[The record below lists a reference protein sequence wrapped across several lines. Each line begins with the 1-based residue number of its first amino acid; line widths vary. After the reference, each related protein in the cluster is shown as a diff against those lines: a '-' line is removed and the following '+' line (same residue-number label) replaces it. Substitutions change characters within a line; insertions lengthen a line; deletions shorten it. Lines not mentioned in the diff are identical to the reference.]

1 MAFLDVWISNQD
13 GKLALKT
20 YRKPTHTELYIKW
33 QSFVPLKHKIN
44 LVRNLLHRAYKIC
57 NSYLLIHEDFKIIS
71 TMLEKNGYPTG
82 FLNQQ
87 IRIFF
92 NKMHE
97 KVKTPEV
104 EEKPDSES
112 KTRPIFSILKLP
124 YIGDMSHQIEKEIRQ
139 YLFKKL
145 SQKSKFVM
153 VHETTTI
160 GQKFRYKDRQTL
172 LHSSGVVY
180 KLNCSC
186 GQSYIGQT
194 KRNLKIRINDHMPK
208 NSTKNETDVSQHL
221 KNNPDHTMNFHS
233 PEILAHSNNIRKLR
247 IKETL
252 LIQNLQPQLNIDDSS
267 NPIYLFN
274 I

>member
-1 MAFLDVWISNQD
+1 
-13 GKLALKT
+13 
-20 YRKPTHTELYIKW
+20 
-33 QSFVPLKHKIN
+33 
-44 LVRNLLHRAYKIC
+44 
-57 NSYLLIHEDFKIIS
+57 
-71 TMLEKNGYPTG
+71 MLEKNGSPTG

-104 EEKPDSES
+104 VEKPNTKN

-145 SQKSKFVM
+145 SQKSKFGM

-186 GQSYIGQT
+186 GQSYVGQT

-208 NSTKNETDVSQHL
+208 NSTNNETDVS
-221 KNNPDHTMNFHS
+221 
-233 PEILAHSNNIRKLR
+233 
-247 IKETL
+247 
-252 LIQNLQPQLNIDDSS
+252 
-267 NPIYLFN
+267 
-274 I
+274 